1 MTLTLTPHR
10 RREPRKNRG
19 IPTIPAGHVDG
30 ESANVSTVDTEPLTG
45 STPRG
50 LPRSWRPG
58 TLAPGTCLPFPCLT
72 SDRPFLVP
80 AWFPRSLPAVARRR
94 CQLSRPGPEHSTRVG
109 IY

>member
-19 IPTIPAGHVDG
+19 ITTIPAGRLDG
-30 ESANVSTVDTEPLTG
+30 GTANVSTVDTELPTG

-50 LPRSWRPG
+50 LARSWRPG
-58 TLAPGTCLPFPCLT
+58 TLAPGAGLSFPCLT

-94 CQLSRPGPEHSTRVG
+94 R
-109 IY
+109 